1 MSASAVASVASDLMA
16 RAAKVFPGG
25 VIGTFAFPKE
35 RPFTAARGLG
45 SRVWDL
51 DGNEYIDYV
60 CGSGPMV
67 VGHSHPRV
75 VEAVR
80 RQIESGFTF
89 YSLNESAV
97 RLGELI
103 VEAAPCGESVKLS
116 SSGAEATFYALRL
129 ARAFTKRDKILKFD
143 GAYHG
148 HHDYA
153 MMGSRGDNYPLAT
166 PDSRGIPAPVAGTVL
181 LSAFNDIELTRRIIT
196 EHAHELAAVIVEP
209 VQRVIPP
216 APGFLEMLREVTA
229 ASGIV
234 LIFDEVVTG
243 FRVAWGGAQ
252 EYFGVTPDLA
262 TYGKAIGGGF
272 PVSAVAG
279 RAEILAL
286 ANPVKFSGP
295 DLVYISGTLNGNP
308 VGAAAGVATLEV
320 LREPGVYAQLWAR
333 SSRLKTEVEAVAKRL
348 GIGLQ
353 LAGFGPVLRSVFTD
367 REVKSHADLKSGDPV
382 KNDKFCRALLRRGV
396 FWNPDKTYVSTAH
409 TDEDI
414 ARTIQAAEESL
425 RELAQQA

>member
-1 MSASAVASVASDLMA
+1 VA
-16 RAAKVFPGG
+16 
-25 VIGTFAFPKE
+25 
-35 RPFTAARGLG
+35 
-45 SRVWDL
+45 
-51 DGNEYIDYV
+51 
-60 CGSGPMV
+60 
-67 VGHSHPRV
+67 
-75 VEAVR
+75 
-80 RQIESGFTF
+80 
-89 YSLNESAV
+89 
-97 RLGELI
+97 
-103 VEAAPCGESVKLS
+103 AAPCGESVKLS

-153 MMGSRGDNYPLAT
+153 MMGSRGDNYPVAT

-216 APGFLEMLREVTA
+216 APGFLEMLREVTT

-252 EYFGVTPDLA
+252 EYFGVTADLA

-286 ANPVKFSGP
+286 ANPLKFSGP

-320 LREPGVYAQLWAR
+320 LREPGVYPQLWAR
-333 SSRLKTEVEAVAKRL
+333 SSRLKTEVEAAAKRL

-353 LAGFGPVLRSVFTD
+353 LAAFGPVLRSVFTD